1 MPFDAS
7 LKMRRSVSLAAL
19 ALVLATP
26 AFAQQATTETKS
38 GVPAPSVSTPA
49 VPAPPPA
56 AAQAQ
61 PAPAAAAPA
70 QSAPA
75 AASAQPA
82 EGGAAPAAAATA
94 KPAKKKVAKKAAPA
108 PRERGVV
115 SNDPTPSLTANTVQA
130 TMQAAQR
137 YRQIAERGGWPMLP
151 KQRLAL
157 GSKGPAVQALRSRL
171 AIEGDLDGDNG
182 AAVFDKDLQAAV
194 KGWQQRQG
202 FAQNGVVAGSTLNAL
217 NIPASLRARQLE
229 QSALRLG
236 DVNLNFGQRYVVVN
250 IPSASVEAVENGTVA
265 KRYVAVVG
273 KPENASPMVT
283 TRITNVNINPT
294 WTVPTSII
302 KNEFIPKARAN
313 AGFLG
318 YFAKANIRILDRS
331 GNQVPAASIDWNSNS
346 AVNYTFRQDSGA
358 GNSLGQIRIDMPNNQ
373 SVYMHDTPSKRFFN
387 AQDRFFSHG
396 CVRVQDVN
404 GLAAWLLE
412 GNSGNWDKSAIG
424 AAIAIGERKDVRL
437 SKAVPVAWVY
447 MTGYV
452 TDDGKVHFRDDV
464 YNLDAGAGAAQAQ
477 AKREKRALERQA
489 KAAAAAQ
496 PAETT
501 ATVPGQ
507 PRGPIIEAQQD
518 LPPAQP
524 RRGNGWMWW

>member
-1 MPFDAS
+1 MM
-7 LKMRRSVSLAAL
+7 MRRSVSAAAL

-38 GVPAPSVSTPA
+38 GVPAPSVSA
-49 VPAPPPA
+49 PAPAAPPA
-56 AAQAQ
+56 APAVTA
-61 PAPAAAAPA
+61 PAPEAPAAAA
-70 QSAPA
+70 AP
-75 AASAQPA
+75 S
-82 EGGAAPAAAATA
+82 GDGAAPAAAA
-94 KPAKKKVAKKAAPA
+94 KPVKKKVVKKAPPA

-115 SNDPTPSLTANTVQA
+115 SNDPTPSLSANTAQA

-157 GSKGPAVQALRSRL
+157 GSKGAAVQALRSRL

-182 AAVFDKDLQAAV
+182 SPVFDKDLQAAV

-202 FAQNGVVAGSTLNAL
+202 FAQNGVVAGSTLTAL

-250 IPSASVEAVENGTVA
+250 IPSASVEAVENGTVV

-302 KNEFIPKARAN
+302 KNEFIPKMRAN
-313 AGFLG
+313 PGFAN

-331 GNQVPAASIDWNSNS
+331 GQQVPYSAIDWNTDR

-358 GNSLGQIRIDMPNNQ
+358 GNSLGQIRIDMPNSQ

-412 GNSGNWDKSAIG
+412 GNGGSWDKPAIS
-424 AAIAIGERKDVRL
+424 AAIAVGERKDVRL
-437 SKAVPVAWVY
+437 AKAVPVAWVY

-464 YNLDAGAGAAQAQ
+464 YSLDSGAGAAQAQ
-477 AKREKRALERQA
+477 ARREKRALERQA
-489 KAAAAAQ
+489 KAAAAQ
-496 PAETT
+496 QQGVETT

-507 PRGPIIEAQQD
+507 RATVIEAQQEM
-518 LPPAQP
+518 PPAQP
-524 RRGNGWMWW
+524 QRGKGWMWW